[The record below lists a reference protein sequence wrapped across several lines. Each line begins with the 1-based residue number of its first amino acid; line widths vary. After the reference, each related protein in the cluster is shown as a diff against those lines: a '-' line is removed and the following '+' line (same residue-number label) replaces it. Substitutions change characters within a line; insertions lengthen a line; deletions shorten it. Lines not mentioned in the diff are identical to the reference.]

1 MFSNEVTLL
10 EKENKKQLK
19 ELGEDDKLIIKNIT
33 SSMSVFK
40 VNSYD
45 AQVITRDLIGMAQE
59 LNLRGSSL
67 EDSIGDDLKG
77 FTYEIIKNSGGPSK
91 IEIFLNFLSKLSGYF
106 FILCL
111 FSFFNYGSLSWELS
125 PVIYLF
131 YFGAFIILFI
141 ADEILAPIFSTEKG
155 FKNNLQILIGVF
167 MVSAWAII
175 NRLLR
180 DNLHTTSTEV
190 NGILIVGIAG
200 LVFLIVKYLRLKN
213 IQRLAKDKKNYI
225 NDLK

>member
-19 ELGEDDKLIIKNIT
+19 ELREDDKIIIKNIT
-33 SSMSVFK
+33 KSMSVFK

-45 AQVITRDLIGMAQE
+45 AQVIRRDLIGMAQE

-67 EDSIGDDLKG
+67 EDSIGEDLKG
-77 FTYEIIKNSGGPSK
+77 FTYDIIKNSGGPSK
-91 IEIFLNFLSKLSGYF
+91 IEILLNFLSKLSGYF
-106 FILCL
+106 FIWCL
-111 FSFFNYGSLSWELS
+111 LSALNNYESLSWELS
-125 PVIYLF
+125 PIIYFFYVGVVIII
-131 YFGAFIILFI
+131 FIT
-141 ADEILAPIFSTEKG
+141 DEILAPIFITEKG
-155 FKNNLQILIGVF
+155 FKNNLQILIALF

-180 DNLHTTSTEV
+180 DSLHTTEV
-190 NGILIVGIAG
+190 NGILITGIAG
-200 LVFLIVKYLRLKN
+200 LVFLIIKYLKKIN